1 MSFVTAERPALLAPL
16 SARVAAAS
24 ADNIAMRRLYMHRQ
38 CTWNNQKKSRAA
50 LLGHCSRRQPSNH
63 ALGGVKS
70 LYAPSPGTATAVCSA
85 SANVMPSTRSYRT
98 ACEAQK
104 DLWVSR
110 ARGDRTSG
118 LAHVH
123 EKQSALRRA
132 ARASRKNGR
141 RPHGGASAAAHSG
154 LQPRQQQER
163 AAAAWPSGL
172 PEASQR
178 CVRGQRRGTRGRGRR
193 R

>member
-1 MSFVTAERPALLAPL
+1 MYPHRRSAL
-16 SARVAAAS
+16 SADRLKSCRESLVGRLRTRGRRVQNTLTLS
-24 ADNIAMRRLYMHRQ
+24 PRNGYS
-38 CTWNNQKKSRAA
+38 C
-50 LLGHCSRRQPSNH
+50 LLRIGECHAVYAQLSNG
-63 ALGGVKS
+63 LR
-70 LYAPSPGTATAVCSA
+70 GTEGFV
-85 SANVMPSTRSYRT
+85 
-98 ACEAQK
+98 
-104 DLWVSR
+104 

-141 RPHGGASAAAHSG
+141 RPHGGASAAVHSG

-178 CVRGQRRGTRGRGRR
+178 CVRGQRRCLLYTSPSPRDRG
-193 R
+193 